1 MAAPRPRTDDFRLRD
16 HIESPPVSFSDWLLA
31 LHLLAAFALMAALV
45 LYTAV
50 MVANWGDDRPQR
62 ASAYFRV
69 AALGGPLVGAGAGLA
84 LLFGIALAIDLDQY
98 DPWDGW
104 ILASIVLWAIG
115 AATGSRVG
123 AHYTGTQELVQR
135 LAASGDERS
144 AELAAQLSDRRA
156 RTLHA
161 ITVIVFTAVLILMI
175 FKPGA

>member
-1 MAAPRPRTDDFRLRD
+1 VD
-16 HIESPPVSFSDWLLA
+16 FSDWLLA

-45 LYTAV
+45 LFTAV
-50 MVANWGDDRPQR
+50 MVANWGDDRPRR
-62 ASAYFRV
+62 AAAYFRV
-69 AALGGPLVGAGAGLA
+69 AAIGGPLVGAGAGLA

-115 AATGSRVG
+115 GAAGSRVG
-123 AHYTGTQELVQR
+123 AHYTRAQELVER
-135 LAASGDERS
+135 LAAAGDEPS
-144 AELAAQLSDRRA
+144 AELAAQLSDRKT

-161 ITVIVFTAVLILMI
+161 VTVVAFTAVLVLMI